1 MANITPL
8 QASFNVILGA
18 DAVFPLSGDF
28 AAIQG
33 IPLLIQDIEQL
44 LLTLPGE
51 RVWRPN
57 WGCGLRSLIWE
68 NQDFAAVQGQG
79 AIQSALENYEPRITV
94 NSVDVN
100 SNPNTGLIT
109 YNIQFVINQS
119 NTSISLIFPFRT
131 GTDLS
136 QA

>member
-8 QASFNVILGA
+8 QSSFNVILGA
-18 DAVFPLSGDF
+18 DAKFPLVGDF
-28 AAIQG
+28 AAVQG

-51 RVWRPN
+51 RVWRPT

-68 NQDFAAVQGQG
+68 NQDFAAIQGQG

-94 NSVDVN
+94 SSVDIN
-100 SNPNTGLIT
+100 SNPNTGLIS

-119 NTSISLIFPFRT
+119 NTSVSLIFPFRV